1 MTIRR
6 RLAAAGALGAALVA
20 TLAVPA
26 AASPGGAVAAAGD
39 PAVVATDT
47 GAVRGTV
54 TAGSR
59 TYQGIPYAAP
69 PVGDLR
75 WRSPRPAAAWTGV
88 RDATRP
94 GNACAQPTGLPIGVP
109 SEHEDCLYLNVTAPA
124 HADGRTPVIV
134 WIHGG
139 SLMYG
144 TGDMYGPARLARDA
158 VVVSMNYRLGVM
170 SFLTD
175 DALDG
180 GSAYGS
186 GSLGIEDQQAALRWV
201 RRNIANFGGDP
212 HDVTIMG
219 QSGGGYSVCD
229 QLASPAAAGL
239 FDRAIVESAPCTAD
253 ATRTRAAAEAE
264 GTAVAGKVG
273 CADDPDRAA
282 CLRAV
287 SPATLLA
294 AYGTTAEPR
303 PVTGTRLLPRTPG
316 AAFASGRFNRVPV
329 LVTVNHDEERGRI
342 AGQELATG
350 QPMTADGYERAVRD
364 RFGGDADTVLAR
376 YPLRPGDSPGARLG
390 DVLTDADWT
399 APTLDTARALARW
412 TPTRV
417 AEFAEQDTPWYAGG
431 PRVSFAVGAQHMA
444 ELPYLFDLALFERL
458 TPAQADLG
466 DRMID
471 TWTRFAATGR
481 TSWPAYTPSGRYVE
495 SLTAGPWRRA
505 DVEGDHDYRFWSR
518 L

>member
-1 MTIRR
+1 MTIRS
-6 RLAAAGALGAALVA
+6 RLAAAGALGAALA
-20 TLAVPA
+20 GLLAVPA
-26 AASPGGAVAAAGD
+26 AATAGPTGTAGD
-39 PAVVATDT
+39 PAVVTTDR

-54 TAGSR
+54 TADSR
-59 TYQGIPYAAP
+59 SYQGIPYAAA
-69 PVGDLR
+69 PVGELR

-94 GNACAQPTGLPIGVP
+94 GNACAQPTGLPVGVP

-124 HADGRTPVIV
+124 RATGSTPVIV

-144 TGDMYGPARLARDA
+144 TGDMYGPARLSRDA

-170 SFLTD
+170 GFLTD

-180 GSAYGS
+180 GSVNGS

-212 HDVTIMG
+212 RNVTIMG

-229 QLASPAAAGL
+229 QLASPTAAGL
-239 FDRAIVESAPCTAD
+239 FDRAIVQSAPCTGD
-253 ATRTRAAAEAE
+253 ASRTRKAAEDE
-264 GTAVAGKVG
+264 GTALAGKVG

-287 SPATLLA
+287 PASRLLA
-294 AYGTTAEPR
+294 AYGTEVEPR
-303 PVTGTRLLPRTPG
+303 PVAGTPLLPRTPG
-316 AAFASGRFNRVPV
+316 AAFAAGRFNRVPV
-329 LVTVNHDEERGRI
+329 LLTVNHDEDRGRV
-342 AGQELATG
+342 AGQELTTG
-350 QPMTADGYERAVRD
+350 TPLTAAGYEKAVRG
-364 RFGGDADTVLAR
+364 RFGADADAVLAE
-376 YPLRPGDSPGARLG
+376 YPLGSGDSPGAKLG
-390 DVLTDADWT
+390 DVLTDADWST
-399 APTLDTARALARW
+399 PTVDTAAALARW

-417 AEFAEQDTPWYAGG
+417 AEFAEQDTPWYAGT
-431 PRVSFAVGAQHMA
+431 PRVSFTVGAQHMS
-444 ELPYLFDLALFERL
+444 ELAYLFDLSLFEKL
-458 TPAQADLG
+458 TPAQVTLA
-466 DRMID
+466 DRMAD

-481 TSWPAYTPSGRYVE
+481 TAWPAYTGTNRYVA
-495 SLTAGPWRRA
+495 SIASGPWRRTDLA
-505 DVEGDHDYRFWSR
+505 AAHGYRFWSQ